1 MQWINFVSE
10 YLKNVKVY
18 SNTISLSDILEILII
33 AFLVYY
39 MLAWM
44 KTTRSWRMLKGLV
57 VIFLFF
63 LVVDGDE

>member
-33 AFLVYY
+33 AFLVY
-39 MLAWM
+39 
-44 KTTRSWRMLKGLV
+44 
-57 VIFLFF
+57 
-63 LVVDGDE
+63 